1 MMSDRIFASLWL
13 ALCLGGMVMAW
24 QIQSEYSYE
33 PVGPRPF
40 PMAILG
46 LMAICALLMLFRKP
60 DTIQWPAAGTLK
72 RLVALALMMMLY
84 GWLFETLG
92 FAICTTLLTFG
103 IGLLFGAR
111 WWAAALAGLVMGTSL
126 FYAFDRLL
134 EVTLPVG
141 SWLS

>member
-1 MMSDRIFASLWL
+1 MSDRIFASLWL
-13 ALCLGGMVMAW
+13 ALCLGGMVIAW

-111 WWAAALAGLVMGTSL
+111 WWAAALAGLVMGSSL

>member
-1 MMSDRIFASLWL
+1 MSDRIFAGLWL
-13 ALCLGGMVMAW
+13 ALCLSGMVIAW

-46 LMAICALLMLFRKP
+46 LMAICAVLMLFRKP
-60 DTIQWPAAGTLK
+60 DTIHWPAHSTLK
-72 RLVALALMMMLY
+72 RLVALAAMMMLY
-84 GWLFETLG
+84 GWLFEALG
-92 FAICTTLLTFG
+92 FAISTTLLTFG

-111 WWAAALAGLVMGTSL
+111 WWAAALSGVVMGTTL
-126 FYAFDRLL
+126 FYAFDHLL

>member
-1 MMSDRIFASLWL
+1 MSDRIFAGLWL
-13 ALCLGGMVMAW
+13 ALCLGGMVVAW

-46 LMAICALLMLFRKP
+46 LMALCALLMLFRKP
-60 DTIQWPAAGTLK
+60 DTIHWPSSGTLK
-72 RLVALALMMMLY
+72 RLVALAAMMMLY

-92 FAICTTLLTFG
+92 FAISTTLLTFG

-111 WWAAALAGLVMGTSL
+111 WWAAALSGVVMGATL

>member
-1 MMSDRIFASLWL
+1 MSDRIFAGLWL
-13 ALCLGGMVMAW
+13 ALCLGGMVVAW

-33 PVGPRPF
+33 PVGPQPF

-60 DTIQWPAAGTLK
+60 DTIHWPSRSTLK
-72 RLVALALMMMLY
+72 RLVALALMMLLY
-84 GWLFETLG
+84 GWFFETLG

-111 WWAAALAGLVMGTSL
+111 WWAAALAGLVMGSTL

>member
-1 MMSDRIFASLWL
+1 MSDRIFAGLWL
-13 ALCLGGMVMAW
+13 ALCLGGMVIAW

-46 LMAICALLMLFRKP
+46 LMAICAVLMLFRKP
-60 DTIQWPAAGTLK
+60 DTIHWPAHSILK
-72 RLVALALMMMLY
+72 RLVALAAMMMLY
-84 GWLFETLG
+84 GWLFEALG
-92 FAICTTLLTFG
+92 FAISTTLLTFG

-111 WWAAALAGLVMGTSL
+111 WWAAALSGVVMGTTL
-126 FYAFDRLL
+126 FYAFDHLL

>member
-1 MMSDRIFASLWL
+1 MSDRIFAGLWL
-13 ALCLGGMVMAW
+13 ALCLGGMVVAW

-60 DTIQWPAAGTLK
+60 ATIHWPAGGTLK
-72 RLVALALMMMLY
+72 RLMALAVIMLLY

-103 IGLLFGAR
+103 IGVLFGAR
-111 WWAAALAGLVMGTSL
+111 WWAAALAGLAMGTTL

>member
-1 MMSDRIFASLWL
+1 MSDRIFASLWL

-92 FAICTTLLTFG
+92 FAIC
-103 IGLLFGAR
+103 LLFGAR
-111 WWAAALAGLVMGTSL
+111 WWAAALAGLVMGSSL

>member
-1 MMSDRIFASLWL
+1 MSDRIFAGLWL
-13 ALCLGGMVMAW
+13 ALCLGGMVIAW

-60 DTIQWPAAGTLK
+60 DTIHWPSGGTLK
-72 RLVALALMMMLY
+72 RLVALALMMLLY

-111 WWAAALAGLVMGTSL
+111 WWAAALAGLAMGTTL

>member
-1 MMSDRIFASLWL
+1 MSDRIFAAIWL
-13 ALCLGGMVMAW
+13 ALCLGGMVIAW

-40 PMAILG
+40 PLTILG

-60 DTIQWPAAGTLK
+60 DTIQWPTQGTLK
-72 RLVALALMMMLY
+72 RLVALALMLMLY

-92 FAICTTLLTFG
+92 FALCTTLLTFG
-103 IGLLFGAR
+103 IGMLFGAR
-111 WWAAALAGLVMGTSL
+111 WWAAALSGVIMGLTL

-134 EVTLPVG
+134 DVTLPMG

>member
-111 WWAAALAGLVMGTSL
+111 WWAAALAGLVMGSSL

>member
-1 MMSDRIFASLWL
+1 MSDRIFASLWL

-40 PMAILG
+40 PMGILG

-72 RLVALALMMMLY
+72 RLLALALMMMLY

-126 FYAFDRLL
+126 FYTFDRLL

>member
-1 MMSDRIFASLWL
+1 MSDRIFASLWL

-111 WWAAALAGLVMGTSL
+111 WWAAALAGLVMGSSL

>member
-1 MMSDRIFASLWL
+1 MSDRIFAGLWL
-13 ALCLGGMVMAW
+13 ALCLGGMVVAW

-60 DTIQWPAAGTLK
+60 DTIHWPSRSTLK
-72 RLVALALMMMLY
+72 RLVALALMMLLY
-84 GWLFETLG
+84 GWFFETLG
-92 FAICTTLLTFG
+92 FAICTILLTFG

-111 WWAAALAGLVMGTSL
+111 WWAAALAGLVMGSTL

>member
-1 MMSDRIFASLWL
+1 MSDRFFAGLWL
-13 ALCLGGMVMAW
+13 ALCLGGMVVAW

-60 DTIQWPAAGTLK
+60 DTIHWPSRSTLK
-72 RLVALALMMMLY
+72 RLVALALMMLLY
-84 GWLFETLG
+84 GWFFETLG

-111 WWAAALAGLVMGTSL
+111 WWAAALAGLVMGSTL

>member
-1 MMSDRIFASLWL
+1 MSDRIFAGLWL
-13 ALCLGGMVMAW
+13 ALCLGGMVVAW

-60 DTIQWPAAGTLK
+60 DTIHWPPASTLK

-92 FAICTTLLTFG
+92 FAVCTTLLTFG

-111 WWAAALAGLVMGTSL
+111 WWAAALAGIVMGSAL

>member
-1 MMSDRIFASLWL
+1 MSDRIFASLWL
-13 ALCLGGMVMAW
+13 ALCLGGMVVAW

-60 DTIQWPAAGTLK
+60 DTIQWPTAGTLK

>member
-1 MMSDRIFASLWL
+1 MSDRIFAGLWL
-13 ALCLGGMVMAW
+13 ALCLAGMVVAW

-60 DTIQWPAAGTLK
+60 DTIHWPAAGTLK
-72 RLVALALMMMLY
+72 RLVALALMLMLY

-111 WWAAALAGLVMGTSL
+111 WWWAALAGLVMGTSL
-126 FYAFDRLL
+126 FFAFDRLL